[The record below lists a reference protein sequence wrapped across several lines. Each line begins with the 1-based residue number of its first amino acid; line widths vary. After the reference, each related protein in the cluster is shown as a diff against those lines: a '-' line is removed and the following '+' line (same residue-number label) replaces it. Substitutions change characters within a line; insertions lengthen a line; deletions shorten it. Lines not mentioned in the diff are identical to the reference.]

1 MEFAGYLTETDKFR
15 LLRRA
20 EVAAYPSTKEGW
32 GITVIEANACGV
44 PVVATRVPGLC
55 DAVIDGETGLL
66 TPLGNPEAMARALVR
81 LLRDT
86 DERERLGQN
95 ALMRSRSYSWEDTA
109 RETLQIIER
118 IIGRK
123 TNAV

>member
-1 MEFAGYLTETDKFR
+1 
-15 LLRRA
+15 
-20 EVAAYPSTKEGW
+20 
-32 GITVIEANACGV
+32 
-44 PVVATRVPGLC
+44 
-55 DAVIDGETGLL
+55 
-66 TPLGNPEAMARALVR
+66 MARALVR

-86 DERERLGQN
+86 DERERLVQN